1 MTTILEKGLQSAR
14 AVYAGASIASDHKS
28 RSQTKLEIQE
38 LKTRIQVLKTIQKRS
53 GVSKKD
59 IIEKLQA
66 QLKEK
71 KASSLST
78 CLSTAS
84 TALGYIP
91 GAFTQA
97 LAGALDAGYFA
108 AKTVESLEKARS
120 EATPSRLTQVAVAI
134 NTAALVTQ
142 VGLLASQTVG
152 NDEAEEV
159 LYKANITVLA
169 TNGALSAYS
178 FAKHYFG

>member
-1 MTTILEKGLQSAR
+1 MTTIIEKGLKSAE
-14 AVYAGASIASDHKS
+14 VLYAGASIALDYKS
-28 RSQTKLEIQE
+28 RSDIKLEIRKLE
-38 LKTRIQVLKTIQKRS
+38 TRIRVLKTIQKRS

-71 KASSLST
+71 KASALST

-91 GAFTQA
+91 SAFTQA
-97 LAGALDAGYFA
+97 VTGALDAGYFA
-108 AKTVESLEKARS
+108 TKTVESVEKAHS
-120 EATPSRLTQVAVAI
+120 EPTPSRLTQAAIAI

-142 VGLLASQTVG
+142 VGLLASQAAG
-152 NDEAEEV
+152 YDQAEEV

-169 TNGALSAYS
+169 ANGALSAYS
-178 FAKHYFG
+178 FAKNYFS